1 MRFLGGERLE
11 EKKLQPRT
19 SSAFTR
25 KVGSTT
31 LEVVNARQ
39 NPTPK
44 AVKSKWCVLELK
56 GKTTKVVSQ
65 GDKKYPQIDSLRARE
80 IELKAAEQES

>member
-1 MRFLGGERLE
+1 ME
-11 EKKLQPRT
+11 EKKQPEAKP

-25 KVGSTT
+25 VVGKTT
-31 LEVVNARQ
+31 LNVVNSRQ

-44 AVKSKWCVLELK
+44 SVKSKWCVLEVK

-65 GDKKYPQIDSLRARE
+65 GDKKYPQIDALRARE
-80 IELKAAEQES
+80 IELKAAEQKE